1 MVSVASQP
9 AAETPGWDSNF
20 AELRQHIEGI
30 SVARLANAG
39 QFHLSRKSAEIR
51 TRNGLSLERLAFLN

>member
-9 AAETPGWDSNF
+9 AAKTPGWDSNF
-20 AELRQHIEGI
+20 AELRQHIEDI
-30 SVARLANAG
+30 SVARLAG
-39 QFHLSRKSAEIR
+39 KYQPVHLSETVEIR